1 MNKAIVTLKAI
12 IIGDA
17 SIKYAGKTPIKRTP
31 GETTQMP
38 HN

>member
-17 SIKYAGKTPIKRTP
+17 SVKYAGKTPVKRTP
-31 GETTQMP
+31 GETTQMN

>member
-1 MNKAIVTLKAI
+1 MVTMKAIVM
-12 IIGDA
+12 GDA

-31 GETTQMP
+31 GETMEMP